1 MILNLT
7 PLNRMTFRL
16 YDLVWQTALPFLK
29 RNPRIAEGFTQ
40 RRYGPSGLPAPIDLW
55 IQAASAGESYLA
67 VTILE
72 KFPAKKALKIL
83 ITTNTRQGF
92 DILRNYV
99 STKRHPLKQI
109 HISYF
114 PFDSP
119 STMMNVVR
127 RLCPKVTVLLETE
140 IWPGLLMALKKYN
153 LPAVILNG
161 RLRPKSLKNYLI
173 YPTPFRAV
181 APKKILAISE
191 ADAYRYSRL
200 FTDTPVTI
208 MPNIKF
214 DRISFPDA
222 SVCKQKSLNHLF
234 DLPANLV
241 VFGSIRAEEEPL
253 VEKIISK
260 LLHQLPHIR
269 IALFPRHMHRL
280 NAWQNI
286 LDKNGQTWVLRSA
299 VTLPVLEGTIIL
311 WDTFGELAAAYALAT
326 TVFVGGSLA
335 DLGGQ
340 NFLEPL
346 SFGVRPVIGPYWDN
360 FFWIGHKIF
369 SKKIVQR
376 CTNWQ
381 TTAAALINAFK
392 SPLDSSKLKAQAQTY
407 IQARQGGAQKACSLI
422 EDMLEKADQMKLCL

>member
-1 MILNLT
+1 MNLT
-7 PLNRMTFRL
+7 PLDRMTFRL
-16 YDLVWQTALPFLK
+16 YDLSWQIALPFLK
-29 RNPRIAEGFTQ
+29 RNSRIAEGFIQ

-72 KFPAKKALKIL
+72 KFPPKKALKIL

-92 DILRNYV
+92 DILKASV
-99 STKRHPLKQI
+99 STRRHPLKQI
-109 HISYF
+109 YISYF

-119 STMMNVVR
+119 STMMNMVR
-127 RLCPKVTVLLETE
+127 RLCPKVTIFLETE
-140 IWPGLLMALKKYN
+140 IWPGLLLALKKYN

-161 RLRPKSLKNYLI
+161 RLSPKSLKNYLI

-181 APKKILAISE
+181 APKKISAISE

-214 DRISFPDA
+214 DRISFPD
-222 SVCKQKSLNHLF
+222 SPICKQKSSLDHLF
-234 DLPANLV
+234 SLPASLV

-253 VEKIISK
+253 VKKIIAK
-260 LLHQLPHIR
+260 LLHHLPHIR

-286 LDKNGQTWVLRSA
+286 LDKNGLPWVFRSA
-299 VTLPVLEGTIIL
+299 ITQPVLEGTIIL

-326 TVFVGGSLA
+326 TVFIGGSLA
-335 DLGGQ
+335 NLGGQ

-346 SFGVRPVIGPYWDN
+346 SFGVRPIIGPYWDN
-360 FFWIGHKIF
+360 FFWIGQEIF
-369 SKKIVQR
+369 SQNIAQR
-376 CTNWQ
+376 CANWQ
-381 TTAAALINAFK
+381 SVATALVNDFK
-392 SPLDSSKLKAQAQTY
+392 SPVDPNKLKVQAQAY
-407 IQARQGGAQKACSLI
+407 IQARQGGALKACSLI
-422 EDMLEKADQMKLCL
+422 EDMLVKAD